1 MATGLRFHGTVS
13 EEMRELL
20 RREYKEHAAKTAM
33 TDDEHMALRKW
44 VSQGNSPYG
53 NPNCI
58 ADERGIEMDFLSGL
72 RTLTDLAAET
82 HQA

>member
-20 RREYKEHAAKTAM
+20 RREYKEYAAKTAM

-44 VSQGNSPYG
+44 VSVSFAVFTISVTVRCSTSSCNH
-53 NPNCI
+53 I
-58 ADERGIEMDFLSGL
+58 
-72 RTLTDLAAET
+72 TLLVME
-82 HQA
+82 